1 MPARDPLTILPTHAV
16 TNQPPPLEPYNLL
29 DKDAALSEAVVREGG
44 SWAVDDLHAFG
55 TLMGEPDTLEL
66 ANRANRHK
74 PVLHSFNRY
83 GQRIDEVEFHP
94 AYHELMDIA
103 IGNGIPSVAWTVKD
117 NGHVVHTA
125 LEYLFAQIEGG
136 VCCPLTMTYAA
147 VPVLRRMPELAD
159 HWLPRILSGNYD
171 QRMVP
176 VEEKAGATIGMAMTE
191 KQGGSDVRANTT
203 QATELEKEWYSLDGH
218 KWFCSAPMS
227 DAFLTL
233 AQTEAGLTCFFV
245 PRWRPDGQRNPFYV
259 QRLKDKLGNWSNAS
273 GEIEYNGTW
282 GLKIGD
288 EGRGVATIMEMVHHT
303 RLDTSMAPA
312 ALMRQALVQAIHHAR
327 HRTAFQKKLVDQ
339 PLMRR
344 VLADLAI
351 ESEAATVLLM
361 RVARAYDDST
371 HTPDRAGTARL
382 MVAVAKYWLNKCA
395 PNFIYEA
402 MECLGGVGYVEETIM
417 PRLYREAPLNS
428 IWEGS
433 GNVIC
438 LDVLRTSQR
447 EPGALDAV
455 LADVGDAARDDNRI
469 STGLD
474 TLREMLRDKQDME
487 GNARLMTERLAI
499 LIQGALMRRH
509 APGEMADAFLHTR
522 LGGERGR
529 TYGTIAGVDGGAIL
543 ERAWPT

>member
-1 MPARDPLTILPTHAV
+1 MPNRDPLTILPTHTV

-29 DKDAALSEAVVREGG
+29 DRDAALREAVMREGG
-44 SWAVDDLHAFG
+44 GWAMDHIHAFG

-74 PVLHSFNRY
+74 PVLHAFNRY
-83 GQRIDEVEFHP
+83 GQRIDAVEFHP

-103 IGNGIPSVAWTVKD
+103 IGNGIPSVAWTAKS

-136 VCCPLTMTYAA
+136 VCCPVTMTYAA
-147 VPVLRRMPELAD
+147 VPVIRRVPDLAD
-159 HWLPRILSGNYD
+159 QWLPRILSGNYD
-171 QRMVP
+171 QHMAP
-176 VEEKAGATIGMAMTE
+176 LNEKAGVTIGMAMTE

-203 QATELEKEWYSLDGH
+203 RALALEEGWYSLEGH

-233 AQTEAGLTCFFV
+233 AQAEGGLTCFFV

-282 GLKIGD
+282 GLKIGE

-303 RLDTSMAPA
+303 RLDTAIAPA
-312 ALMRQALVQAIHHAR
+312 ALMRQALVQAIHHTR
-327 HRTAFQKKLVDQ
+327 HRTAFQKKLIDQ

-351 ESEAATVLLM
+351 ESEAATLLLM

-371 HTPDRAGTARL
+371 QNPKQAGAARL
-382 MVAVAKYWLNKCA
+382 MVAVTKYWLNKLA
-395 PNFIYEA
+395 PNFVYEA

-438 LDVLRTSQR
+438 LDVLRTLKK
-447 EPGALDAV
+447 EPEALNSV
-455 LADVGDAARDDNRI
+455 LAEVADAAEGDTRIKESLDDFQHM
-469 STGLD
+469 LCD
-474 TLREMLRDKQDME
+474 EQDREAS
-487 GNARLMTERLAI
+487 ARLLTERLAI
-499 LIQGALMRRH
+499 LMQAALMRGH
-509 APGEMADAFLHTR
+509 APPPMADAFLDSR
-522 LGGERGR
+522 LTGQRGR
-529 TYGTIAGVDGGAIL
+529 TYGTISNADCGAIL
-543 ERAWPT
+543 ERAFPA